1 MLRIFMKKY
10 TLYLGFILFLFSFW
24 SCSNKIIF
32 ERKAYTSYY
41 PSKLASDYNS
51 ANIQMEVV
59 EAKNADS
66 INKII
71 FENIKEISSFID
83 NNNFTIR
90 NYNDLTTSFITSY
103 KDVKKQVPNDKLK
116 SWEYHLETNVEY
128 ETEDFVNIVIN
139 YYSSYG
145 ESNGIADKRSLVFD
159 KISGK
164 QLHVESIFSSV
175 SKVSQLVELKFR
187 AKYGVNPSLSY
198 NSQGFCF
205 PINRFKLANTL
216 LFSIEGIT
224 FYYNLNEIAPFEKGH
239 YEVFMSYDELD
250 NYLLIK

>member
-1 MLRIFMKKY
+1 MKNYIF
-10 TLYLGFILFLFSFW
+10 YLVLVLLVFSFW

-83 NNNFTIR
+83 TNNFTIR

-103 KDVKKQVPNDKLK
+103 KDVKKHVPNDKLK

-128 ETEDFVNIVIN
+128 ETENFVNIVIN

-145 ESNGIADKRSLVFD
+145 ESKGIAEKRALIFD

-164 QLHVESIFSSV
+164 QLKTEAIFNSIP
-175 SKVSQLVELKFR
+175 KITQLVELKFKS
-187 AKYGVNPSLSY
+187 KYGINPSVSY

-205 PINRFKLANTL
+205 PANRFKLANTL

-239 YEVFMSYDELD
+239 YEVFMSYDELE
-250 NYLLIK
+250 NYLLIE